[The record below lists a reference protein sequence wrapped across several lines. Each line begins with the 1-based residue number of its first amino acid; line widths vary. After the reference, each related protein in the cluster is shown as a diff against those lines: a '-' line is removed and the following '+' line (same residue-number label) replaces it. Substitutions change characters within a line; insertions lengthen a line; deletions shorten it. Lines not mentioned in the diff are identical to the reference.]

1 MMSSEHRNAVATPE
15 HGDHPQG
22 VSCGACPHDLDD
34 GKSERQIFTR
44 SLNQGRKDNRGDE
57 NEGDAAKKLV
67 FRRDIQSGDVP
78 MIEGVGREVV

>member
-1 MMSSEHRNAVATPE
+1 MSSEHRNAVATPE
-15 HGDHPQG
+15 YGDHPQRVPG
-22 VSCGACPHDLDD
+22 GARPHDLDD
-34 GKSERQIFTR
+34 RKSERQIFAR
-44 SLNQGRKDNRGDE
+44 SLNQGSKDNRGDE